1 MKAINLKNRHILRG
15 KMAEILVNK
24 GKAEFIEEPEVST
37 VEVIEDEPVVET
49 VEEPEIDSVEMDE
62 ETIVE
67 TIKQHPTVTEK
78 IISPI
83 EKPLAMAGVNEEFAR
98 QVDEFIQQ
106 YRPALDE
113 LAK

>member
-1 MKAINLKNRHILRG
+1 
-15 KMAEILVNK
+15 MAEILVNK

-83 EKPLAMAGVNEEFAR
+83 EKPVKKQKAI
-98 QVDEFIQQ
+98 IQNKEPKV
-106 YRPALDE
+106 R
-113 LAK
+113 KKRTVKVKK